1 MLEAG
6 LNSGIEKQEGVR
18 EGSRGQTGKG
28 CKLSEE
34 LIFSGPVELIRS
46 HKMDKTRIF
55 ILMIY

>member
-18 EGSRGQTGKG
+18 EGIRGQKGKG
-28 CKLSEE
+28 FKLSEE
-34 LIFSGPVELIRS
+34 LIFSGLVELIRS